1 MILGYFT
8 APKNKQDDVL
18 HTIGSVLNFSPTEFE
33 RVRYI
38 KMFCKIVYKN
48 DSMNL
53 VSLKSKKNKIL
64 IVHLEFCFVYNF
76 FFFFLLS
83 HYTYNTLQ
91 IYLAGQSLEITRLKC
106 KFLYMDQIYNM
117 MFNMSVLIHVIKI

>member
-1 MILGYFT
+1 MIIKSMILGYFT

-33 RVRYI
+33 KVRYI

-64 IVHLEFCFVYNF
+64 IVHLDF
-76 FFFFLLS
+76 FIFFIFFLFS
-83 HYTYNTLQ
+83 TFTLY
-91 IYLAGQSLEITRLKC
+91 I
-106 KFLYMDQIYNM
+106 
-117 MFNMSVLIHVIKI
+117 

>member
-76 FFFFLLS
+76 FFFFS
-83 HYTYNTLQ
+83 TFTLY
-91 IYLAGQSLEITRLKC
+91 I
-106 KFLYMDQIYNM
+106 
-117 MFNMSVLIHVIKI
+117 